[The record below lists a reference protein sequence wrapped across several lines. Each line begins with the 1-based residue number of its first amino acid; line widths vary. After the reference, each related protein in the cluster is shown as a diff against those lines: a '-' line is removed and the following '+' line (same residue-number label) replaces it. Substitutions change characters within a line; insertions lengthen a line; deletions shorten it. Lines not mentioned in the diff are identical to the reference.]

1 MSMFKPFFISSIILL
16 VLMLSFNVL
25 IVHAQRNE
33 QQLPDLSQVNFRD
46 IRVDE
51 LEDSQIR
58 QLISRAEREGM
69 SEQDMEAQAIS
80 RGMPYNEVVK
90 LRERIAALRQA
101 GERPAQ
107 EEIPGRRVTDDTQLS
122 VRAFEELFEP
132 EEEIQVFGYDLFNR
146 ENLTFEP
153 SLSIP
158 TPPNYQLGPGDELII
173 EVWGA
178 SQQSYQQRIFPEGH
192 INISNIGPIN
202 VSGMTVENASD
213 LIRNR
218 LSTIYSGLRGAN
230 PNTWAQVSLGNVRSI
245 KVTLS
250 GDAFMPGTYTLPAF
264 ATAFNALYLAGG
276 PSEKGSFREIRV
288 IRHGQTAS
296 TIDLYDFLL
305 RGETALNIRLQ
316 DEDLIFIGPGK
327 RQVTITGEVKRPA
340 IYELRENETLEDLVT
355 FSGGFS
361 PMAYFKQLQVDR
373 KTDSQRKLLNVESS
387 LFSSFLMHNGDQIEV
402 GEILD
407 RYENR
412 VTIQGAVF
420 REGEYGLTDGM
431 TLKEL
436 IAKAEGLREDAFMS
450 RGAIYRLQENLETEV
465 IEVNLQRI
473 ADGSDNDVILQ
484 REDLVMISSV
494 LEMHEERTIN
504 IMGEVQDPG
513 TFQYARN
520 ITLGEMIRTAGGLN
534 DAASLSRVEVA
545 RRVVNKDA
553 LRPGELIS
561 RVYSFPLD
569 AMLSLDDEAS
579 SFVLEPFDM
588 VFVRRSPGYRE
599 QVITQVQG
607 EVNFPGSYAIS
618 RKTERIS
625 DLITRAGGLTDDA
638 YIAGAT
644 LIRRVERT
652 QQERLERLSSIDTTE
667 MEIDMDALVEA
678 REQSIGINLERILR
692 NPHSANDLILEE
704 GDILRIPQ
712 ELQTV
717 RLNGALLYPVT
728 TRYQNRMGVRG
739 YVSQAGGFADN
750 ASKSNVFVVYAN
762 GSVDRTRNYLLFRS
776 YPSVEPGA
784 EIIVPQK
791 PERQPRTLQE
801 TLAIGSAMSSLALV
815 IVTLINQ
822 F

>member
-1 MSMFKPFFISSIILL
+1 
-16 VLMLSFNVL
+16 MLSFNVL

-361 PMAYFKQLQVDR
+361 PMAYFRQLQVDR